1 MCVQFDFLC
10 PPECFF
16 ARGFF
21 FALILKKKK
30 SWKSAPSLFHSVRLN
45 HVLLPERAFQRA
57 SY

>member
-1 MCVQFDFLC
+1 MQFDFLC